1 MARMEQKR
9 DDIFASSNIKPEDF
23 ETGRR
28 RTRRGA
34 PKGRGHYFDLV
45 LGSSYRSEENAGR
58 DIGKI
63 LNKTNALDYSL

>member
-9 DDIFASSNIKPEDF
+9 DDVFASSNIKPEDF

-45 LGSSYRSEENAGR
+45 LGPTFRSEENVGR
-58 DIGKI
+58 EIGKF
-63 LNKTNALDYSL
+63 LNKTKALDYSL